1 MVAHFWFPF
10 VVCGD
15 GISFAVPGAGLAD
28 LQQLGDG
35 QDLPAAR
42 AGSAVADTPGEQ
54 VAAWAA
60 AFAGEPVTAAGALVD
75 AGGGA
80 AAAGRQRRRGW
91 PGGGGAAAVGGLP
104 AGRGAVLA
112 GPAGRQ

>member
-1 MVAHFWFPF
+1 MVAHCWFPF

-35 QDLPAAR
+35 KDLPAAR

-60 AFAGEPVTAAGALVD
+60 ALAGEPVTAAGAL
-75 AGGGA
+75 A
-80 AAAGRQRRRGW
+80 ARRRN
-91 PGGGGAAAVGGLP
+91 ARRLP
-104 AGRGAVLA
+104 
-112 GPAGRQ
+112 